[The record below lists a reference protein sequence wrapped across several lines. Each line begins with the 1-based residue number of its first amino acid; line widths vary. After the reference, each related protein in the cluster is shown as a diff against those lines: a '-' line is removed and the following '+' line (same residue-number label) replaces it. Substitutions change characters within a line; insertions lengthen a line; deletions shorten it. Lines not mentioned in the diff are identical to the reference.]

1 MEAGC
6 LLRNAGAEI
15 LSGWRHLGILMIFFS
30 FLILISQEKLQA
42 KIMVT
47 YGNNLTVRPNKENFT
62 FC

>member
-15 LSGWRHLGILMIFFS
+15 LSGWKHLGTLMNFFP
-30 FLILISQEKLQA
+30 FLTLISQEKLQA
-42 KIMVT
+42 KIMVN
-47 YGNNLTVRPNKENFT
+47 YGDNFTVRPNKENFT